1 MTARSI
7 RLLDLAR
14 TGEHALASRA
24 PLTHAVTVVRHGGAT
39 LLVFNRKKQHWELPG
54 GHIDVGETPRACA
67 ARELFEESGVV
78 CDPAGLHFAGII
90 TVAAADDAKATQEYG
105 ALYVVE
111 VEARPPF
118 APNDE
123 IAAVRW
129 WDGVESIADLAAVDR
144 QLVGLVA

>member
-1 MTARSI
+1 VTARSL
-7 RLLDLAR
+7 RLLGLAR
-14 TGEHALASRA
+14 ANEHDLASRA

-54 GHIDVGETPRACA
+54 GHIDAGEAPRDCA
-67 ARELFEESGVV
+67 VRELFEESGAV
-78 CDPAGLHFAGII
+78 CDPAKLHFAGII
-90 TVAAADDAKATQEYG
+90 TVAASDDAKATQEYG

-129 WDGVESIADLAAVDR
+129 WDGAERIADLAAVDR
-144 QLVGLVA
+144 QLVELVA